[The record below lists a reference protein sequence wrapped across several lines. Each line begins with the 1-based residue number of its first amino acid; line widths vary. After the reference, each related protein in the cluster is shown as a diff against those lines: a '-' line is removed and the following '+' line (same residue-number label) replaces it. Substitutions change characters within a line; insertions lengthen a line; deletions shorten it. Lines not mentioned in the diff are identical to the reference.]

1 MRAFLVIF
9 SSLSVILSF
18 AQTNQYGKKIAYRFE
33 NNINANLYTRGMGVG
48 YSYGRIKG
56 IYKTNYTNLELT
68 YYRNAKEKRSSSKF
82 SSSPRTFIYG
92 KQYSSYNLKVSKSR
106 SQLLFYKGESK
117 GVRINMVQKLGFNL
131 GILKPYYLNLRTD
144 DFNEYTAMK
153 FEDDNIRFLT
163 PSMIHSGA
171 DLGTGIL
178 ESTINPGGTAEFGLN
193 FDFGEYTDLV
203 RILEVGTTLDVY
215 ARDISVMVF
224 GDSSRY
230 FLTLYVRINVGW
242 RSI

>member
-1 MRAFLVIF
+1 
-9 SSLSVILSF
+9 
-18 AQTNQYGKKIAYRFE
+18 
-33 NNINANLYTRGMGVG
+33 
-48 YSYGRIKG
+48 
-56 IYKTNYTNLELT
+56 
-68 YYRNAKEKRSSSKF
+68 
-82 SSSPRTFIYG
+82 
-92 KQYSSYNLKVSKSR
+92 
-106 SQLLFYKGESK
+106 
-117 GVRINMVQKLGFNL
+117 MVQKFGFNL

-144 DFNEYTAMK
+144 DFDEYTAMK

-171 DLGTGIL
+171 DLGTGFW
-178 ESTINPGGTAEFGLN
+178 ESTINPGGTVEFGLN

-230 FLTLYVRINVGW
+230 FLTLYTRINVGW